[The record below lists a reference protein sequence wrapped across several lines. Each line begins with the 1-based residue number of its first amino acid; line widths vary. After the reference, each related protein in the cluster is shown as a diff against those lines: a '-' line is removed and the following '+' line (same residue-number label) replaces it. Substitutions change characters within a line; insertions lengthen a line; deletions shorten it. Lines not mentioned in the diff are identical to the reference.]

1 MAIVTVQTP
10 DSLSMSGNL
19 KELILQSPDPVEVKL
34 LTGGV
39 TLLDETYY
47 PGNGNLIQVD
57 FTDVVK
63 TNLSFTLPSSDVFMQ
78 PSLVKDFTITYGSVT
93 NTFRCIQSG
102 KLNLT
107 ESPTSFLAG
116 NFLTWQPNCK
126 PVTYY
131 SPEWLT
137 YYAAQPCSVRLKAYW
152 ENKTNTT
159 ITLVSASA
167 GSCYTLNLQYAA
179 VSGKFSAKRPMY
191 YDVWV
196 EDASGTRLSY
206 VQRYVA
212 SEKQSEDENW
222 YLFEN
227 SLGGL
232 DSLRAYGSLKDEP
245 SYDYNMA
252 DTGYL
257 SEEYRVDM
265 ERLHTRNTGYLTPEE
280 AQWLQDMYSSLRK
293 YKYTISGLYRIV
305 FTDGQ
310 ANTDSANL
318 PNSYTFTYRFA
329 DTRPYMDIQRRTDLP
344 ENLVIP
350 IPTGDTF
357 FLPPRLAEFPKPTLS
372 PDLLLP
378 VQEPHTEVWGTTT
391 TGAIHDTILAD
402 LVRQLDGLDMNP
414 IQGGGGLNVDIIKL
428 NDLTIPSD
436 TNVFSALRTLKEI
449 EDATD
454 NLLKE
459 ADEMFLRKDID
470 DVAHGIIS
478 FDKNIKSTYFLDG
491 YDGKGWEIKENGTA
505 WLDSAYIRTNAFIN
519 GHVGSP
525 TFASGFLN
533 GWGWDLGPY
542 KRFNA
547 AEVEETKYR
556 LELDDL
562 IVRGKLR
569 VFEMIISQLRG
580 ENDNVI
586 FAGMMKVAFYDQ
598 TTKRLYLDTDKGLL
612 YNPFRAGDILMVQRF
627 GGMPSAGNKYN
638 VIKQYELQVTE
649 AGVGSLTDG
658 ENRLDWIKFSNFV
671 GELSDIVVGDVLTR
685 VDSVLDSTRK
695 GIVKITTIDEIG
707 SPYIDC
713 IYGLKTDPMNATKAR
728 MGDLSGIRT
737 KNNVDLTG
745 VVGFYAQG
753 AVLENSQIYLDNGM
767 TVEQNFIVMNGKFES
782 AIEGLKND
790 MSLEAG
796 NILRNSS
803 FSENLNYWR
812 ADNTVHFI
820 NVGGKFLWLDGS
832 FYVEKDAVADIYRD
846 GSKNVLRIL
855 NTTIRQ
861 SNNVMNGEKQEGTY
875 SFSFFAKVIKPGTL
889 TAGIQ
894 GSELFL
900 QQQMTPSDSYQK
912 ISKVAD
918 WNGTGDF
925 SISFT
930 GEILLYGVSLFND
943 ALSDAVIKLQTQ
955 ITQNAE
961 KIELSA
967 TKDYVDEVTKQIY
980 IQYDSKFTV
989 TAEQISG
996 ISTKVDNINN
1006 TIDTAGWIT
1015 KADGN
1020 TLFASKQLE
1029 DGNKIISYINQTAT
1043 TTTISASRVNL
1054 YGAVSF
1060 QMFDPSL
1067 TNKIN
1072 SKLEE
1077 SDMGDLAWK
1086 DSVSSGDLSYALSQ
1100 EIANK
1105 VSPGALRNYAFATGN
1120 PISKSD
1126 LASALQTEITNKLTG
1141 SSTISGNKLAS
1152 VIINGQTLIAG
1163 GYIQANLIN
1172 ADEIW
1177 VTSLAA
1183 VRGKIAN
1190 FNISSNQIYSSVYLG
1205 EDYGYSTMT
1214 IDSSTGA
1221 ISYTGNSK
1229 IAYILAPT
1237 TQYNTS
1243 GNSIGQTSLYIRKK
1257 MVISKNYPEA
1267 SFIKLRSFE
1276 TDSPTFLDMEAESG
1290 SSPIIFFKCSAYNGA
1305 SQRNIE
1311 MSIKHFA
1318 NDDSWIYR
1326 TCLRMSFMPAES
1338 QVNTESSSGTKYNV
1352 KWDSATGLFCI

>member
-19 KELILQSPDPVEVKL
+19 KDLILQSSDPVEVKL

-47 PGNGNLIQVD
+47 PGNGNLIHVD
-57 FTDVVK
+57 FTEVVK
-63 TNLSFTLPSSDVFMQ
+63 TNLSFTLPSSDVFIQ
-78 PSLVKDFTITYGSVT
+78 PSLVKDFTITYGSIT
-93 NTFRCIQSG
+93 SIFRCIQSG

-107 ESPTSFLAG
+107 ESPTNFLIG

-137 YYAAQPCSVRLKAYW
+137 YYAAQSCSVRLKAYW
-152 ENKTNTT
+152 EDKTNTT

-167 GSCYTLNLQYAA
+167 GNCYTLNLQYAV

-191 YDVWV
+191 YDVWA
-196 EDASGTRLSY
+196 EDTNGTRLSY

-265 ERLHTRNTGYLTPEE
+265 ERLHTRNTGYLTLEE
-280 AQWLQDMYSSLRK
+280 AQWLQDMFAALRK

-305 FTDGQ
+305 FTSSD
-310 ANTDSANL
+310 AKTDSANL
-318 PNSYTFTYRFA
+318 PNSYTFTYRYA

-372 PDLLLP
+372 PDLLIP

-391 TGAIHDTILAD
+391 TGTIHDTILAD

-414 IQGGGGLNVDIIKL
+414 IQGGGGGELNVDIIKL
-428 NDLTIPSD
+428 NDLTTPSD
-436 TNVFSALRTLKEI
+436 TNVFSSLRTLKEI
-449 EDATD
+449 KNATD
-454 NLLKE
+454 DLLKE
-459 ADEMFLRKDID
+459 ADDMFLRKDIPD
-470 DVAHGIIS
+470 TAHEDIL
-478 FDKNIKSTYFLDG
+478 FDKKIGSSIFLDG
-491 YDGKGWEIKENGTA
+491 YDGKGWEIKENGTV
-505 WLDSAYIRTNAFIN
+505 WLGDIKARNNIFLGNKF
-519 GHVGSP
+519 GSP
-525 TFASGFLN
+525 SFAPGFA
-533 GWGWDLGPY
+533 GWGT
-542 KRFNA
+542 
-547 AEVEETKYR
+547 E
-556 LELDDL
+556 
-562 IVRGKLR
+562 I
-569 VFEMIISQLRG
+569 
-580 ENDNVI
+580 
-586 FAGMMKVAFYDQ
+586 
-598 TTKRLYLDTDKGLL
+598 
-612 YNPFRAGDILMVQRF
+612 DI
-627 GGMPSAGNKYN
+627 PSATGTFDNIFVRK
-638 VIKQYELQVTE
+638 E
-649 AGVGSLTDG
+649 AT
-658 ENRLDWIKFSNFV
+658 FY
-671 GELSDIVVGDVLTR
+671 T
-685 VDSVLDSTRK
+685 
-695 GIVKITTIDEIG
+695 ITY
-707 SPYIDC
+707 SQ
-713 IYGLKTDPMNATKAR
+713 IYGLGGSQIVSDINKIARVEVMSDRFRCYMDSMEGLMLMNLRVGDGARIQNRVGTTSIKYLFGRVINITSDYFDIAKPLIEGTGEPEAGDFVLRWGNDRDKNRQGLIYLTTADQGAPFIAVYDGITGVSTKDTLKVHVGNLSDVR
-728 MGDLSGIRT
+728 TTKGVQLSGYGGYF
-737 KNNVDLTG
+737 NG
-745 VVGFYAQG
+745 VYV
-753 AVLENSQIYLDNGM
+753 ENSSVILQNGM
-767 TVEQNFIVMNGKFES
+767 TVEQQFTVMNGEFNS

-790 MSLEAG
+790 MSLEPG
-796 NILRNSS
+796 NILKNSS
-803 FSENLNYWR
+803 FSSNTNYWTV
-812 ADNTVHFI
+812 ANTVHFI
-820 NVGGKFLWLDGS
+820 NVDGKFLWMDGS
-832 FYVEKDAVADIYRD
+832 FYVEKDRVADIYRD
-846 GSKNVLRIL
+846 GSKNVLRIK
-855 NTTIRQ
+855 NTYITQ
-861 SNNVMNGEKQEGTY
+861 PNAVMNGEKNEGLY
-875 SFSFFAKVIKPGTL
+875 SFSFYCKAKVSGKLLAGIPGTDL
-889 TAGIQ
+889 YLEQTITA
-894 GSELFL
+894 
-900 QQQMTPSDSYQK
+900 SDSYQK
-912 ISKVAD
+912 ISKSAHWD
-918 WNGTGDF
+918 GTGDF
-925 SISFT
+925 TLQFQN
-930 GEILLYGVSLFND
+930 GEVLIYGVSLFDDELAN
-943 ALSDAVIKLQTQ
+943 AVTKLQTQ

-967 TKDYVDEVTKQIY
+967 TKDYVDDITKQVY
-980 IQYDSKFTV
+980 IHYDSRFTV

-1120 PISKSD
+1120 PISKGD
-1126 LASALQTEITNKLTG
+1126 LASALQTEINGKLAG
-1141 SSTISGNKLAS
+1141 SSTSSGNKLAS

-1172 ADEIW
+1172 VDEIW
-1177 VTSLAA
+1177 CTSLAA

-1190 FNISSNQIYSSVYLG
+1190 FNISSNQIYSTVYLG
-1205 EDYGYSTMT
+1205 EDYGSSTMK
-1214 IDSSTGA
+1214 IDSYSGA
-1221 ISYTGNSK
+1221 ISYTGNTM

-1243 GNSIGQTSLYIRKK
+1243 VNSTGQTSLYIRKK
-1257 MVISKNYPEA
+1257 MIISKNYPEA

-1276 TDSPTFLDMEAESG
+1276 TESPVFLDLEAESG
-1290 SSPIIFFKCSAYNGA
+1290 SSPITFLKCSAFKGSTN
-1305 SQRNIE
+1305 RIIE
-1311 MSIKHFA
+1311 VGIKHFY
-1318 NDDSWIYR
+1318 NDDSWVYR
-1326 TCLRMSFMPAES
+1326 TCIRASFMPAES
-1338 QVNTESSSGTKYNV
+1338 QVNTENSSGTKYAV